1 MERSQ
6 KREKDEREREGE
18 EKIWDGGRVEEKERW
33 RSVRRLPLVPLLDE
47 CESGATVCFR
57 FLSTV
62 REI

>member
-6 KREKDEREREGE
+6 KREKDERERERVRKRYGMEGE
-18 EKIWDGGRVEEKERW
+18 WKRK
-33 RSVRRLPLVPLLDE
+33 RLPLVSLLDE

>member
-6 KREKDEREREGE
+6 KREKDERERVRKRYGMEGE
-18 EKIWDGGRVEEKERW
+18 WKRK
-33 RSVRRLPLVPLLDE
+33 RLPLVSLLDE